1 MPSVEK
7 SRVLVV
13 DDEAI
18 VARAFAAMVQAHG
31 HDTVVAHSVPEAL
44 AAFDA
49 TPFNVV
55 LTDVRMGALGGFDLL
70 HRIRERSEFVPVVMI
85 TGEATIGDGID
96 AIQAGAYDYL
106 SKPVRPDRLGEVLG
120 NAIQWHAMAKRGA
133 AEGDRRPASPPLGRI
148 IGRSLPMLQAF
159 NMVAR
164 VAGGDAAVLILG
176 EHGTGKE
183 MVAKELHARS
193 PRSTGPFVAVNMASI
208 AAGMAES
215 DLFGHR
221 RGSFT
226 SAMRDHRGMFEQ
238 AHGGTLFFDEIG
250 DLDLVLQA
258 KLLRTIQE
266 KRVKPVGAEEE
277 VPVDVRIVS
286 ATNRD
291 LRRLVEQG
299 RFREDLYF
307 RLNVVTIQMPP
318 LRERPEDIP
327 ALAEHFLTT
336 YAERSGKPRPRL
348 TDEVLRALVAY
359 RWPGNV
365 RELENVINRAVQLST
380 LGVLTPDL
388 LILGESVPGAT
399 VPPALP
405 RVTFP
410 TLQTMVDDY
419 IRQVL
424 EHTKGNIT
432 QAARILDVSRRTL
445 QRHAAR
451 HRPAEECDTSAHP
464 E

>member
-1 MPSVEK
+1 MPAVEK

-13 DDEAI
+13 DDDDL
-18 VARAFAAMVQAHG
+18 VARAIAAMVQVHG
-31 HDTVVAHSVPEAL
+31 HDPVVAHSVPEAL

-55 LTDVRMGALGGFDLL
+55 LTDVRMGVLGGFDLL
-70 HRIRERSEFVPVVMI
+70 HRIRERSKFVPVVMI

-106 SKPVRPDRLGEVLG
+106 SKPVRPDRIGEVLT
-120 NAIQWHAMAKRGA
+120 NAIQWHEMAVRSD
-133 AEGDRRPASPPLGRI
+133 AEGDRRPAAPPLGRI
-148 IGRSLPMLQAF
+148 IGRSVPMLQAF

-164 VAGGDAAVLILG
+164 VAGGDATVLILG
-176 EHGTGKE
+176 ENGTGKE

-193 PRSTGPFVAVNMASI
+193 TRSSRPFVAVNMASI
-208 AAGMAES
+208 AKGMAES

-226 SAMRDHRGMFEQ
+226 SAVRDHRGMFEQ

-277 VPVDVRIVS
+277 IPVDVRIVS

-291 LRRLVEQG
+291 LRRLVGEGQ
-299 RFREDLYF
+299 FREDLFF
-307 RLNVVTIQMPP
+307 RLNVVTIHMPA
-318 LRERPEDIP
+318 LRDRPEDIP
-327 ALAEHFLTT
+327 DLAEHFLTV
-336 YAERSGKPRPRL
+336 YSEKSGKPRPRL
-348 TDEVLRALVAY
+348 TDDVLRQLIGY

-365 RELENVINRAVQLST
+365 RELENVIHRAVQLST

-388 LILGESVPGAT
+388 LHLGEQSAAPPLVPAQRT
-399 VPPALP
+399 
-405 RVTFP
+405 TFP
-410 TLQTMVDDY
+410 SLDTIVAEY
-419 IRQVL
+419 IQEVL
-424 EHTKGNIT
+424 EHTSGNIT
-432 QAARILDVSRRTL
+432 RAARILGISRRTI

-451 HRPAEECDTSAHP
+451 RRA
-464 E
+464 